1 MKKILAGI
9 LSIISVLSLTACRE
23 RVYLSPAS
31 PVTSDTSDT
40 SNSGNNYKDE
50 PTTHVTVEH
59 KNIAPLEITGDN
71 VLNSVRI
78 FDAMYEGKDR
88 AMFSPL
94 SLNMCLGMVE
104 AGAAGDTKTALDN
117 YLGNTDYAAFAEG
130 YMERAKDFNFEA
142 NGHSKYKNVF
152 EIANSFWASDSRPFN
167 EDYKKRVTEN
177 FAAEIENVDFIKSG
191 ETAGK
196 INGWVNEKTHKM
208 IPAIVDPSQ
217 LTEDT
222 AAVLV
227 NTVYFESAWDD
238 DWYIPRDPETFTNA
252 DGSTVEI
259 PLMHNGASGY
269 FENDSATAFS
279 CGYKNGM
286 EFIGILPKKDGDFTL
301 ESLDISSLLES
312 RSYQYDVIASM
323 PKLDFESTFPLTD
336 ALKAAGLDVAFDPEK
351 SDFTPMEGNSDEE
364 HFYISEV
371 IQKTKLE
378 LDEEGTRAAAVTAAI
393 MNDAAEAML
402 PEPREI
408 KEVFLNRSFAF
419 LIYDHEADQIVFM
432 GKVTKM

>member
-1 MKKILAGI
+1 MKKILAGF
-9 LSIISVLSLTACRE
+9 LAIISVLSLTACKE
-23 RVYLSPAS
+23 RVYISPNS
-31 PVTSDTSDT
+31 PGTSDT
-40 SNSGNNYKDE
+40 SNTSDTNSGNNLGDD
-50 PTTHVTVEH
+50 PATQVTVEH

-94 SLNMCLGMVE
+94 SLNMCLGMLE
-104 AGAAGDTKTALDN
+104 TGAAGDTKTALDN
-117 YLGNTDYAAFAEG
+117 YLGNTDYAAFASDYLEH
-130 YMERAKDFNFEA
+130 AKDFNFEA
-142 NGHSKYKNVF
+142 TGHTKYKNVF

-167 EDYKKRVTEN
+167 EDYKRRMTEN
-177 FAAEIENVDFIKSG
+177 FAAEIENVDFIKSD

-196 INGWVNEKTHKM
+196 INSWVNEKTHKM
-208 IPAIVDPSQ
+208 IPAIIDPSQ

-238 DWYIPRDPETFTNA
+238 EWYLPSELEKFTNA
-252 DGSTVEI
+252 DGSTTELA
-259 PLMHNGASGY
+259 LMRNGGDSY
-269 FENDSATAFS
+269 FENNNATAFS

-301 ESLDISSLLES
+301 ESLEISSLLES
-312 RSYQYDVIASM
+312 RSYRYNVFVRM

-336 ALKAAGLDVAFDPEK
+336 ALKAAGLEVAFDPEK
-351 SDFTPMEGNSDEE
+351 SDFTPMEGDSENE

-378 LDEEGTRAAAVTAAI
+378 LDDEGTRAAAVTAAI
-393 MNDAAEAML
+393 MNDAAAAMPSSSSSNL
-402 PEPREI
+402 
-408 KEVFLNRSFAF
+408 VFWITS
-419 LIYDHEADQIVFM
+419 EM
-432 GKVTKM
+432 